1 MNWSRER
8 SRQYYIYDIN
18 TWLKIAGPISGLSGV
33 ANYLNMSVR
42 SVSDAFNLCKVVA
55 DNFIISPPA
64 GGHRRGA
71 CGDGLLNSA
80 EVAARLALMNKLMGR

>member
-55 DNFIISPPA
+55 DNFIISPPPQPGDI
-64 GGHRRGA
+64 GGGP
-71 CGDGLLNSA
+71 
-80 EVAARLALMNKLMGR
+80 AAMGY

>member
-55 DNFIISPPA
+55 DNFIIS
-64 GGHRRGA
+64 
-71 CGDGLLNSA
+71 DGLLNSA